1 MNLKTLIT
9 PALIATII
17 LGLVTYT
24 WTGLDAKVEKNT
36 KQIEDK
42 VSKDTL
48 KEAIVAL
55 KEQNKIHNEQQKT
68 RQESVDK
75 HLDQLYKELLRR
87 GN

>member
-1 MNLKTLIT
+1 MFKKLIT
-9 PALIATII
+9 PAIVMTII

-55 KEQNKIHNEQQKT
+55 KEQNKTHHEQQKT

-87 GN
+87 GNN